1 MVGFRNNT
9 GQVMALKHQ
18 KCVESHYYNEWQGW
32 SGSHKGLAFGG
43 YGIPMGKI
51 NEKTVSVA

>member
-1 MVGFRNNT
+1 
-9 GQVMALKHQ
+9 MALKHQ